1 MPITYQYKEKKPVDC
16 QSFPWWERLRE
27 IHEGPLWLQLK
38 NAAESTRRKE
48 DEDESWTAW
57 SGGND
62 AQLKDAGA
70 KEVRDYVGSAWGRSG
85 WRQLETARRFLDLQ
99 HGHDFLEIGCGA
111 MNAGQFFL
119 HFLHA
124 DKYVCVEPNSVLH
137 VKSAEASLSI
147 RQNVSAKRPQM
158 VARDDFDPR
167 PAIKAG
173 RFFNRTWSHSVL
185 SHAADWQLMQY
196 FEVMAAV
203 LEPSSGIGM
212 ASIHFS
218 MGNGQAGWAS
228 HEAAWVYPSVSYFD
242 FGEARCMA
250 KRVGLE
256 LELLPEAR
264 LFMTEVVPN
273 EYHDWIRM
281 KRSLSLKS

>member
-1 MPITYQYKEKKPVDC
+1 MRKGLQNASNTQKP
-16 QSFPWWERLRE
+16 
-27 IHEGPLWLQLK
+27 
-38 NAAESTRRKE
+38 
-48 DEDESWTAW
+48 WTAW

-62 AQLKDAGA
+62 AHLRNAEA
-70 KEVRDYVGSAWGRSG
+70 KEARDYVASTWGRSG
-85 WRQLETARRFLDLQ
+85 WRQFEIARRFLNLTA
-99 HGHDFLEIGCGA
+99 GHDFLEIGCGA

-119 HFLHA
+119 HFLQA
-124 DKYVCVEPNSVLH
+124 DRYVCVEPNSVLH
-137 VKSAEASLSI
+137 VKSAEASPSLQ
-147 RQNVSAKRPQM
+147 QNISAKRPQM

-167 PAIKAG
+167 PAMKAG
-173 RFFNRTWSHSVL
+173 RFFNRTWSHSIL

-212 ASIHFS
+212 ASIRFS
-218 MGNGQAGWAS
+218 LGNGEAEWAS

-250 KRVGLE
+250 KRAGLE

-281 KRSLSLKS
+281 KRLSTPLSMPSLDSSTNRPQSPHVES